1 VPALVIGLPETDN
14 PEGTDMLTEVTVPEP
29 PPPLKLPAP
38 ELFAFVKETQ
48 SKGPKFSNYDHDK
61 LEYFAKRVYE
71 LRKD

>member
-1 VPALVIGLPETDN
+1 MRPKDRLYKEYSDHEFKNI
-14 PEGTDMLTEVTVPEP
+14 EVDEN
-29 PPPLKLPAP
+29 LEP